1 MLCVVVGP
9 GALLQFLPV
18 VAQNVSIWVDK
29 VLFWGTPSICWRHV
43 PKVFDNAVGYI
54 MRVMPKACRTC

>member
-1 MLCVVVGP
+1 M
-9 GALLQFLPV
+9 QFLPV

-43 PKVFDNAVGYI
+43 PKIFDNAVGDI